1 MQEVSILAPNL
12 TTVKMPGRKVSPKP
26 LRAAGKAR
34 SSYHHR
40 DLRSALLTTALDA
53 VEREGMDFT
62 LRQLARRIGVS
73 HAAPYAHYADKAELL
88 ADVAR
93 IGFERLA
100 EALSASTTTASDARS
115 RLLDSG
121 RAYVRFALANPAL
134 YRLMFGR
141 ERTAA
146 APAPAL
152 AAAAQA
158 AFAILV
164 TVLRELPF
172 RGAPRALER
181 VRGDAVSAW
190 AQVHGLSLLMI
201 DGHLETSARES
212 GDLIDTAVRAVA
224 EGIAPDDR

>member
-1 MQEVSILAPNL
+1 
-12 TTVKMPGRKVSPKP
+12 
-26 LRAAGKAR
+26 
-34 SSYHHR
+34 
-40 DLRSALLTTALDA
+40 
-53 VEREGMDFT
+53 
-62 LRQLARRIGVS
+62 
-73 HAAPYAHYADKAELL
+73 LL

-115 RLLDSG
+115 RLVGSG
-121 RAYVRFALANPAL
+121 RAYVRFALAHPAL

-141 ERTAA
+141 ERATA

-164 TVLRELPF
+164 TVLRELPY
-172 RGAPRALER
+172 RGAPRALDR
-181 VRGDAVSAW
+181 VRGDAVAAW
-190 AQVHGLSLLMI
+190 AQVHGLSLLVI
-201 DGHLETSARES
+201 DGHIETSARAS
-212 GDLIDTAVRAVA
+212 SALIDAAVRAVA

>member
-1 MQEVSILAPNL
+1 
-12 TTVKMPGRKVSPKP
+12 
-26 LRAAGKAR
+26 
-34 SSYHHR
+34 
-40 DLRSALLTTALDA
+40 
-53 VEREGMDFT
+53 MDFT
-62 LRQLARRIGVS
+62 LRELSRRIGVS
-73 HAAPYAHYADKAELL
+73 HAAPYARYGDKAELL

-93 IGFERLA
+93 IGFERLS
-100 EALSASTTTASDARS
+100 EALSAATATSSDARS
-115 RLLDSG
+115 RLLGCG

-134 YRLMFGR
+134 YRLMFER

-146 APAPAL
+146 APAPALALAL

-201 DGHLETSARES
+201 DGHLETAARES